1 MSSIVPPGYGGYV
14 SNMDYGPYGNY
25 GQIRYPSSTEEG
37 GGMPIPIIAG
47 GIMAGGAIGKGI
59 LESRAANKATE
70 ASAAATDKALD
81 FQREQAGLG
90 QDAYQAQWEYWKG
103 LKDALAQH
111 LGIDITPPGMGGG
124 GGAPPQVATGGVP
137 GGGVSGGPG
146 GPVSGGV
153 PGNLQGANLGQL
165 MGPGQGRW
173 NDWSAMGLRGSRARA

>member
-14 SNMDYGPYGNY
+14 SNMDYGPYGDY
-25 GQIRYPSSTEEG
+25 GQIRYPSSTGGG
-37 GGMPIPIIAG
+37 GGMPPVVI
-47 GIMAGGAIGKGI
+47 GGAIAGLGTLGAGI
-59 LESRAANKATE
+59 LQSRAANKATE
-70 ASAAATDKALD
+70 ASAEATGEALD
-81 FQREQAGLG
+81 FQREEAALG
-90 QDAYQAQWEYWKG
+90 RDAYTAQWEYWKATR
-103 LKDALAQH
+103 DALAKH
-111 LGIDITPPGMGGG
+111 LGIDITPPGMGAG

-137 GGGVSGGPG
+137 GGGVGGGPR